1 MIFSRHLRNK
11 LPTSRNWVPNHGHDS
26 DRGTSAVTKPG
37 MLWCALPPGLTK
49 EAAAPCPRALVL
61 QAPGRQ
67 VHSPAGAKC
76 LHQKW
81 IPLKPLFSGCSF
93 PEQGLYVRIRMVG
106 LGNMWGPVSKSWD
119 PKSSGFFLR
128 YVRLK
133 QLEFPRHPKSVQI
146 CCEARKRNMFKR
158 ERILINLDSGH
169 LWRVESE
176 ERLKLELC
184 DRIPGMSVTLGWNF
198 NMETL
203 LLGGRMCVC
212 VSVYVS
218 VCVCEIYIYAMELF

>member
-1 MIFSRHLRNK
+1 MIFLRHLRNK

-26 DRGTSAVTKPG
+26 DCGTSAVTKPG
-37 MLWCALPPGLTK
+37 MLWCALPPGLIT
-49 EAAAPCPRALVL
+49 EAAAPCPRPLVL
-61 QAPGRQ
+61 QALGRQ

-93 PEQGLYVRIRMVG
+93 PEQGLYVRISVVG

-128 YVRLK
+128 YVRLT

-146 CCEARKRNMFKR
+146 CCEARKFNMSKR
-158 ERILINLDSGH
+158 ERIQINLDSGH

-176 ERLKLELC
+176 EWLKLC
-184 DRIPGMSVTLGWNF
+184 DRIPGMSITLGWNLQHG
-198 NMETL
+198 NTSS
-203 LLGGRMCVC
+203 GWKNVCVC
-212 VSVYVS
+212 E
-218 VCVCEIYIYAMELF
+218 CEIYIYIYIYAMKLF